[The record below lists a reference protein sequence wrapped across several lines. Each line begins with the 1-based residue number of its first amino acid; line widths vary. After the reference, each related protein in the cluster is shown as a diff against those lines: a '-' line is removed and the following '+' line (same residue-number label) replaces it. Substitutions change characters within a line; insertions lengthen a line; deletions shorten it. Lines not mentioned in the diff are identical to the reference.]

1 MLKKLFTRT
10 LKSKWKENYT
20 VSSQESQFFFKIETN
35 KRATVNYVSTL
46 VRETNGLN
54 EV

>member
-1 MLKKLFTRT
+1 MFKKLFTRT
-10 LKSKWKENYT
+10 SRSKRKENYGIFT
-20 VSSQESQFFFKIETN
+20 RITNFFKIETN
-35 KRATVNYVSTL
+35 KGAYVNYVSTL

>member
-1 MLKKLFTRT
+1 MKGKLHSIFTRIR
-10 LKSKWKENYT
+10 
-20 VSSQESQFFFKIETN
+20 VFFKIETN

-46 VRETNGLN
+46 GRETNGLN